1 MILGLLL
8 IAIVAALAVSILLFL
23 LSAPMWLV
31 LLAYPVTG
39 AAVLLSGIV
48 LRSARVRQWARGNK
62 GTVLSR
68 VTARF
73 RAGQPPR

>member
-1 MILGLLL
+1 MILGLL
-8 IAIVAALAVSILLFL
+8 IMAIVAALAVSVLLFL
-23 LSAPMWLV
+23 LSAPIWLV

-39 AAVLLSGIV
+39 AAVLLSGTV
-48 LRSARVRQWARGNK
+48 LRSPRLRQWTRGNK
-62 GTVLSR
+62 RTVLSR